1 MRKAK
6 ATTKPNNR
14 WEQQRQSIV
23 NAALT
28 EASAS
33 HASSTSKPEPKPERY
48 AHLLTPNSKAKA
60 QAARL
65 ESIKRKE
72 KRREYVRRWKE
83 KNGLTCWG
91 ITMTNE
97 LWEMVKSL
105 AVERGVSVNV
115 IINDS
120 VLEYITKPK
129 S

>member
-33 HASSTSKPEPKPERY
+33 HASSTSKPEPY

-65 ESIKRKE
+65 ESIKRRK

-83 KNGLTCWG
+83 KNGLTCMG

-105 AVERGVSVNV
+105 AVEKGVSVNV
-115 IINDS
+115 IINDA